1 MTVGLEPYQ
10 LRSFLLLGVVDTLL
24 AKNRFA
30 PVSDQADGIRRQK
43 GMLCEIRGR
52 AESGMM

>member
-10 LRSFLLLGVVDTLL
+10 LRSFLLLGVVDALL

-52 AESGMM
+52 AE